1 MTVEG
6 GRSGLNAFHYDWL
19 LRRCKR
25 TFSPFHCGVV
35 TTYALEVGAAGDG
48 DYRYHSFSAFRAARC
63 SIHEMVLP
71 ILGLT
76 TSWNFCSNRACRS
89 RHARGQKGNWGSR
102 PRQLARMRHAA
113 VLPRPTVWRTSNPS
127 NCG

>member
-1 MTVEG
+1 MTVDMSPWL
-6 GRSGLNAFHYDWL
+6 SGLNAFRDDWL

-25 TFSPFHCGVV
+25 TFSPFQRGVV

-63 SIHEMVLP
+63 LIHGMVLP
-71 ILGLT
+71 NLGLT

-89 RHARGQKGNWGSR
+89 SR
-102 PRQLARMRHAA
+102 SRAESMRHASGF
-113 VLPRPTVWRTSNPS
+113 LPRPTVWRTSNPS